1 MSKVSK
7 VSSICFL
14 FSLPFFSFYANAG
27 VAPSVQNVIS
37 DSVDVNFTNPGPT
50 ISMTLKALPDLQTG
64 PLPVGAVVAKANV
77 IATAPVTFAFR
88 FHNAVDDPLIGDVK
102 GSTPSAN
109 PLHFTISK
117 FFEFDKHLI
126 GGKQWGILR
135 GPATDSLD
143 FDIQSFTN
151 QTASAA
157 TYTTP
162 VDMGVFVQ

>member
-50 ISMTLKALPDLQTG
+50 ISMTLTALPDLQAG
-64 PLPVGAVVAKANV
+64 PLPVGGVLAKARV
-77 IATAPVTFAFR
+77 TATAPVTFAFR
-88 FHNAVDDPLIGDVK
+88 YHNAVDDPLIGEVK

-109 PLHFTISK
+109 PLSLTTSNFLD
-117 FFEFDKHLI
+117 FDRRLI
-126 GGKQWGILR
+126 DGKKWGILQ
-135 GPATDSLD
+135 GPATDSLS
-143 FDIQSFTN
+143 FDITSLNDQI
-151 QTASAA
+151 ASAA
-157 TYTTP
+157 TYTIP
-162 VDMGVFVQ
+162 VDMGIFVQ